1 MVSKLTNE
9 QWLYI
14 KKVLKVLKDFIYTNA
29 HGYMGQ
35 VLFINYNKPML
46 VFDGI
51 CYSVS
56 GDYIEVDNNN
66 KLYRPEFAKKL
77 SYAFEKA
84 NSFIKK
90 TGINNIEAISFLI
103 DGSNWQMYE
112 IYDSPINKGLVQIS
126 IH

>member
-1 MVSKLTNE
+1 MVGKLTNE

-14 KKVLKVLKDFIYTNA
+14 KKVLKVLKDFIHANA
-29 HGYMGQ
+29 QGYMGQ
-35 VLFINYNKPML
+35 VLFINYNKAML

-56 GDYIEVDNNN
+56 GDYIEVNNN

-84 NSFIKK
+84 NLFIKK
-90 TGINNIEAISFLI
+90 AGINNIEAISFGV
-103 DGSNWQMYE
+103 DGSNWQVYE

>member
-14 KKVLKVLKDFIYTNA
+14 KKVLKVLKDFIYANA

-46 VFDGI
+46 VFDGV

-56 GDYIEVDNNN
+56 GDYIEVDNN
-66 KLYRPEFAKKL
+66 KIYRPEFAKKL

-90 TGINNIEAISFLI
+90 ASINNIEVISFWV
-103 DGSNWQMYE
+103 DESNCQVYE

>member
-9 QWLYI
+9 QWFYI
-14 KKVLKVLKDFIYTNA
+14 KKVLKVLKDFIYANA
-29 HGYMGQ
+29 QGYMGQ
-35 VLFINYNKPML
+35 VLFINYNKAML
-46 VFDGI
+46 VFDGV
-51 CYSVS
+51 CYSIS
-56 GDYIEVDNNN
+56 GDYIEVNNN

-90 TGINNIEAISFLI
+90 TSINNIEAISFWV
-103 DGSNWQMYE
+103 DGSNWQVYE

>member
-1 MVSKLTNE
+1 MVGKLTNE

-14 KKVLKVLKDFIYTNA
+14 KKVLKVLKDFIYANA
-29 HGYMGQ
+29 QGYMGQ
-35 VLFINYNKPML
+35 VLFINYNKAML
-46 VFDGI
+46 VFDGV

-56 GDYIEVDNNN
+56 GDYIEVNNN

-90 TGINNIEAISFLI
+90 TSINNIEAISFWV
-103 DGSNWQMYE
+103 DGSNWQVYE